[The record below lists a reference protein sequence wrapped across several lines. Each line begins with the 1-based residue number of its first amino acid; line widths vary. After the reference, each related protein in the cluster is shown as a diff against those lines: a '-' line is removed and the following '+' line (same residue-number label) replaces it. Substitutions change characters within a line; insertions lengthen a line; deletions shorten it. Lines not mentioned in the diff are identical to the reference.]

1 MNSITEA
8 AKEILD
14 ANVKAKQ
21 ASMDPM
27 PKVKAHVTDVGRA
40 PVKQDDELPDEL
52 KGVPSATPPG
62 KVGNPKKDEFGV
74 GKDKPKDAKTIAD
87 TDVKQY
93 DDTDLD
99 SWVNGSP
106 ANLPTQTFAPNSG
119 AINMSGKVDLTSLF
133 KGESVSPE
141 FIESA
146 STLFEAA
153 VNDKVNEIV
162 SQIEEEMNEQF
173 EQAINEAYEELFE
186 QTDAYINNFVN
197 EWIVENQP
205 VLEANIRSQL
215 AEQFMG
221 KVAELFEEYNV
232 DINEENV
239 DIVEGLSEQNVKLQ
253 DELAEAHKLNDEL
266 VGKLEEIAMSDIVS
280 EACGGLTQVQAEKLM
295 TLSENITFNDID
307 DFADK
312 VNTIKESYIKDGTS
326 DVIRT
331 SSEQMLTED
340 ASYIH
345 EENAV
350 TDPFMAKVVKALE
363 Y

>member
-21 ASMDPM
+21 ASNDPM
-27 PKVKAHVTDVGRA
+27 PKVKAHVTDIGRA
-40 PVKQDDELPDEL
+40 PVKQNDDLPDEL
-52 KGVPSATPPG
+52 RGVPSATPPG
-62 KVGNPKKDEFGV
+62 KVGNPNKDEFGV
-74 GKDKPKDAKTIAD
+74 GKTKPQDAKTIAN

-153 VNDKVNEIV
+153 VADKVNEIV

-173 EQAINEAYEELFE
+173 EQAVNEAYDELFE

-280 EACGGLTQVQAEKLM
+280 EACGGLTQVQAEKLV

-307 DFADK
+307 DFANK
-312 VNTIKESYIKDGTS
+312 VNTIKESYIMNGTS

-350 TDPFMAKVVKALE
+350 ADPLTAAVVKALE